1 MDEKLKQRLTGT
13 VVITLLLAFFLPM
26 LIDDTTEQQRRSLS
40 EMKIP
45 QLPEEIFV
53 EELKP
58 VPFNSPK
65 VVELSTNRR
74 LSEHSVSR
82 NNNRPHA
89 NPKKSV
95 TPQAVLVRW
104 VIQVGSFGRKEHA
117 IKLRDDL
124 RAKKFTV
131 YTEYFKG
138 MHRVRIGP
146 ELDKSRAE
154 KTLQTLAE
162 KTQIKGLLMPE

>member
-26 LIDDTTEQQRRSLS
+26 LIDDTTDQQKRSLS

-53 EELKP
+53 EELQP
-58 VPFNSPK
+58 MPLNSPER
-65 VVELSTNRR
+65 VELSTNRHQ
-74 LSEHSVSR
+74 SEYSILI
-82 NNNRPHA
+82 NNNRSEA
-89 NPKKSV
+89 NPKKPV
-95 TPQAVLVRW
+95 APKAVLVRW
-104 VIQVGSFGRKEHA
+104 VIQVGSFASKEHA
-117 IKLRDDL
+117 LKLRDDL

-131 YTEYFKG
+131 YTAYFKG

-146 ELDKSRAE
+146 ELDKRRAE
-154 KTLQTLAE
+154 KTLQMLAK
-162 KTQIKGLLMPE
+162 KTQIKGLLMAE